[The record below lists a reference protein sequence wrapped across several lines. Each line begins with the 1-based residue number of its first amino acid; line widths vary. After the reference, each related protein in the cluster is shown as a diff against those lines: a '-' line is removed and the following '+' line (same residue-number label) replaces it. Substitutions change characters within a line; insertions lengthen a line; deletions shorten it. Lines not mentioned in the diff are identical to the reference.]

1 MYQQSCKD
9 PSIAGGEMTPIDIE
23 ERNIRLPHS
32 IGGSTNASI
41 SELPEAEE
49 SCCQLGFRRYW
60 LSEIDRKWTDIL
72 LVVCGYVSGLLDG
85 LSFNYWGSFSNMQT
99 GMYTSQYKPIQ
110 FMGIYTLN

>member
-32 IGGSTNASI
+32 IGGSTNVSI

-72 LVVCGYVSGLLDG
+72 LIVCGYVSGLLDG